1 MYVQFFSAIFSPCT
15 RLFQTVRLL
24 NRTNFQKYSIEKLL
38 FCTFYSQQ
46 IASNSPLSTYV
57 HSSTYFL
64 HLIGTLGVSNGPRID
79 PCTFIRVLSALYVYK
94 IFEKFHPVCLFRLY
108 GNTRHQSIQC
118 YLFNNQKFEP
128 EPGSNLLQCLVLPY
142 SREQTY
148 RVEHFKDF
156 VNVQSRKHSNKR
168 TGINSWTI

>member
-1 MYVQFFSAIFSPCT
+1 MKMVVFKQINTNLLQCLVLPYMYVYLFLANFVALYA
-15 RLFQTVRLL
+15 LFQTVRLL

-94 IFEKFHPVCLFRLY
+94 IFEMFHPVCLFPTVRQYETLEY
-108 GNTRHQSIQC
+108 THQWC
-118 YLFNNQKFEP
+118 N
-128 EPGSNLLQCLVLPY
+128 
-142 SREQTY
+142 EQ
-148 RVEHFKDF
+148 VEHSQPRQLGQK
-156 VNVQSRKHSNKR
+156 
-168 TGINSWTI
+168 